1 MVIHFIFVSQF
12 LLFLL
17 IFCVNCEDFYHL
29 LGISRDADN
38 RAIRR
43 AFKKLALVKHPDK
56 NPNDNSAHKEFM
68 KLYRAYEVLMD
79 EELRKK
85 YDRYGEEGLTDNY
98 KENHQYQSWQ
108 FYKDNFGIYDEDK
121 EIITLSRSDFERTVS
136 ETDEIWF
143 INFYSTF
150 CSHCH
155 QLAPTWRK
163 FAQEMEGVL
172 RIGAVNCA
180 EDPMLCHSQGVMG
193 YPSLVIYPHRHFFH
207 GQRQLDDI
215 VAFAMEYVTSVVLQ
229 LTDSDINLFK
239 TKENEKNAR
248 GWLLDFCE
256 HQSSDCLSELNRKK
270 LAANLH
276 GLVNVG
282 KIDCDES
289 LKLCTLFG
297 RKSGIIYFQ
306 RDDGREPDKAWE
318 INSLDFKEIAAIV
331 LTYVPDIPYIDK
343 LLEKIFEVQIRDHS
357 FLIRFGSGEIVN
369 NAELKKLPTKLTSDE
384 IEIYFADCSK
394 TKDICE
400 NLKLT
405 KLPKWVLFKKQGSYE
420 IYHGKMETVH
430 DIALFARESHSS
442 PLVTLTPE
450 TYASAI
456 DSGDEWLIDYYAPW
470 CPPCLRLLKE
480 LRRLHNYVESIKI
493 GTIDCVQHSEICKK
507 ANANAYPNIVWHSG
521 GRSNA
526 RSGYLDVTTI
536 AEFIED
542 ARNPIVVDLSPSN
555 FDLLVLDGKPDT
567 VWLVDFYAPWCGP
580 CNQLA
585 PEYKKLA
592 RNMRIKKFVHFGM
605 VDCDH
610 HRQLCMN
617 LGVQSYPTIR
627 LYSSDSHVVDY
638 PSNWWRDHR
647 SMEVW
652 LRNYLP
658 SKVITIGN
666 DFFSKVLDDDKPWL
680 VDFFVTWCSH
690 CIEFAPVFERIAE
703 VLEDRVK
710 LAKIDCGLWPNI
722 CRSVGVAVYPTV
734 RFYSGSRG
742 GHIQITSGVPIES
755 QDGDSIVHEVEKE
768 LTKIDRLHKTEL

>member
-1 MVIHFIFVSQF
+1 MVMRLIFFSQF
-12 LLFLL
+12 CFLL
-17 IFCVNCEDFYHL
+17 LISCISCEDFYRL
-29 LGISRDADN
+29 LGISREADN

-43 AFKKLALVKHPDK
+43 AFKKLVLVKHPDK
-56 NPNDNSAHKEFM
+56 NPNDKNAHKEFM

-79 EELRKK
+79 EEMRKI
-85 YDRYGEEGLTDNY
+85 YDQHGEKGLNDNF
-98 KENHQYQSWQ
+98 KENHQYQPWQ
-108 FYKDNFGIYDEDK
+108 FYKDNFGIYDEDR

-136 ETDEIWF
+136 ETNEIWF

-163 FAQEMEGVL
+163 FAQEMEDVL

-180 EDPMLCHSQGVMG
+180 EDPMLCHSEGVTG

-207 GQRQLDDI
+207 GQRQLNQI
-215 VAFAMEYVTSVVLQ
+215 VTFAMKYVTGIVLQ
-229 LTDSDINLFK
+229 LMDSDTDLFK
-239 TKENEKNAR
+239 LKESRKDAH

-256 HQSSDCLSELNRKK
+256 RRSSDCLSELNRKK

-276 GLVNVG
+276 GLVNVA

-289 LKLCTLFG
+289 VKLCTLFNRRNG
-297 RKSGIIYFQ
+297 VVYF
-306 RDDGREPDKAWE
+306 RPDDGREPDDARE
-318 INSLDFKEIAAIV
+318 INSLDFKEIAAAV

-343 LLEKIFEVQIRDHS
+343 SLEKIVEAQIRDHS
-357 FLIRFGSGEIVN
+357 FLVRFSSGEVDSNIH
-369 NAELKKLPTKLTSDE
+369 LKKLSTKMITGE
-384 IEIYFADCSK
+384 IKVYFADCSK
-394 TKDICE
+394 ARVICE
-400 NLKLT
+400 NLKLN

-430 DIALFARESHSS
+430 DIALFAMESHSS

-450 TYASAI
+450 TYKSAI

-470 CPPCLRLLKE
+470 CPPCLRLLNE
-480 LRRLHNYVESIKI
+480 LRRLHNYVKNIKI
-493 GTIDCVQHSEICKK
+493 GTIDCDQHGDICRKT
-507 ANANAYPNIVWHSG
+507 NTNAYPNIVWHSG
-521 GRSNA
+521 GRSFA
-526 RSGYLDVTTI
+526 RAGYLDVITI

-542 ARNPIVVDLSPSN
+542 TRNPIVVDLSPSDFN
-555 FDLLVLDGKPDT
+555 RLVSDGRQST
-567 VWLVDFYAPWCGP
+567 IWLVDFYTPWCGP

-592 RNMRIKKFVHFGM
+592 RNMRMKEIVHFGM
-605 VDCDH
+605 VNCDH

-627 LYSSDSHVVDY
+627 LYSSASYTVDY

-658 SKVITIGN
+658 SKVISMGN
-666 DFFSKVLDDDKPWL
+666 DFFVKVLEDDEPWL

-690 CIEFAPVFERIAE
+690 CIEFAPVFERVAE
-703 VLEDRVK
+703 VLHGRVK
-710 LAKIDCGLWPNI
+710 LAKVDCGLWPNV
-722 CRSVGVAVYPTV
+722 CRNVGVAIYPTV
-734 RFYSGSRG
+734 RFYGGSRNS
-742 GHIQITSGVPIES
+742 HIQTASGTSIES
-755 QDGDSIVHEVEKE
+755 QNADNIVYQTEKE
-768 LTKIDRLHKTEL
+768 LVKINRLYKTEL

>member
-1 MVIHFIFVSQF
+1 MHFIFVLQF

-17 IFCVNCEDFYHL
+17 ISYVNCEDFYHL
-29 LGISRDADN
+29 LGISREADN

-56 NPNDNSAHKEFM
+56 NPNDNNAHKEFM
-68 KLYRAYEVLMD
+68 RLYRAYEVLMD
-79 EELRKK
+79 EELRKR
-85 YDRYGEEGLTDNY
+85 YDRYGEEGLNDNY
-98 KENHQYQSWQ
+98 KENHHYQSWQ

-121 EIITLSRSDFERTVS
+121 EIVTLSRSDFERTVS
-136 ETDEIWF
+136 KTDEIWF

-207 GQRQLDDI
+207 GKRQLNQLI
-215 VAFAMEYVTSVVLQ
+215 AFAMEYATGVVLQ
-229 LTDSDINLFK
+229 LTDSHRDLFQVK
-239 TKENEKNAR
+239 QSEKGAR
-248 GWLLDFCE
+248 GWLLDFCG
-256 HQSSDCLSELNRKK
+256 HQSSDCLSELNRRK
-270 LAANLH
+270 LATSLH
-276 GLVNVG
+276 GLVNVA
-282 KIDCDES
+282 KVNCDES
-289 LKLCTLFG
+289 LELCTLFD
-297 RKSGIIYFQ
+297 RKSGVVYF
-306 RDDGREPDKAWE
+306 RPGDGRKPDRARE
-318 INSLDFKEIAAIV
+318 INSLDFKEIASIV

-343 LLEKIFEVQIRDHS
+343 VLEGIFEAQNRDRS
-357 FLIRFGSGEIVN
+357 FLIRFGSGEIDN
-369 NAELKKLPTKLTSDE
+369 NAELKRLPAKLPSDE
-384 IEIYFADCSK
+384 IEVYFANCSI

-405 KLPKWVLFKKQGSYE
+405 KLPKWVLFKKKGSYE
-420 IYHGKMETVH
+420 IYHGKMETAY
-430 DIALFARESHSS
+430 DIALFATESHSS

-470 CPPCLRLLKE
+470 CPPCLRLLQE
-480 LRRLHNYVESIKI
+480 LRRLHNYVERIKI
-493 GTIDCVQHSEICKK
+493 GTIDCVQHSDICRK
-507 ANANAYPNIVWHSG
+507 ANVHAYPNIVWYNA
-521 GRSNA
+521 GRSSA
-526 RSGYLDVTTI
+526 RAGYLDVSTI

-542 ARNPIVVDLSPSN
+542 ARNPIVVDLSPSD
-555 FDLLVLDGKPDT
+555 FDPLVLDRKQGT

-592 RNMRIKKFVHFGM
+592 RNMRMKGFLHFGM

-610 HRQLCMN
+610 HRQLCLN

-627 LYSSDSHVVDY
+627 LYSSGPHAIDY

-647 SMEVW
+647 SMELW
-652 LRNYLP
+652 LGNYLP
-658 SKVITIGN
+658 SKVVSIGN
-666 DFFSKVLDDDKPWL
+666 DFFAKVVDDDKPWL

-690 CIEFAPVFERIAE
+690 CIEFAPVFEHVAE
-703 VLEDRVK
+703 VLEGRVK
-710 LAKIDCGLWPNI
+710 LAKVDCGLSPNV
-722 CRSVGVAVYPTV
+722 CRSVGVVVYPTI
-734 RFYSGSRG
+734 RYYSGSRG
-742 GHIQITSGVPIES
+742 GHIQMIRGVPIEL
-755 QDGDSIVHEVEKE
+755 QDAHSIVHQVEKE
-768 LTKIDRLHKTEL
+768 LTKIDRLYKTEL